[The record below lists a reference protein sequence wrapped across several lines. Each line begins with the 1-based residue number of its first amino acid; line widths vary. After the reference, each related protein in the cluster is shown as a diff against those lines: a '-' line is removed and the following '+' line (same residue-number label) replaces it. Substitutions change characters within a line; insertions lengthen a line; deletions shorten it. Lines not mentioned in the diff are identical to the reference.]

1 MLTWILLAIAVL
13 AAGGGFLW
21 RRNIVSK
28 IQTDSPPDKK
38 MKRRRALATMLVI
51 LGIYIMVTQIIHLI
65 FGAAESEG
73 MEFSLWPARVDL
85 FGFSMSTTVI
95 STWYA
100 MAALIVVAIILRL
113 TVVRKLRD
121 LPSGAQNVL
130 EIIVETISKYTNSQ
144 VHGIGEILGSYIFSI
159 GALMVA
165 CAWLELFGLRA
176 PTSDITMTFA
186 MALVT
191 FVLINWYGI
200 KKKGV
205 GGRIKSLASPTPVVF
220 IIRVLTDLAIPVSMA
235 SRLFGNMLGGMI
247 VMELVYVA
255 FGHYAVGI
263 PSLLGLY
270 FNVFHPL
277 IQAFIFITL
286 TLTFINEAIE

>member
-21 RRNIVSK
+21 RRRIVSK
-28 IQTDSPPDKK
+28 MEPGSPPGKK
-38 MKRRRALATMLVI
+38 VKRSRALATMLVI

-100 MAALIVVAIILRL
+100 MAALVIVAIILRL

-130 EIIVETISKYTNSQ
+130 EMIVETISKYTNSQ

-247 VMELVYVA
+247 VMELIYVA
-255 FGHYAVGI
+255 LGHNAVGI
-263 PSLLGLY
+263 PSVLGLY